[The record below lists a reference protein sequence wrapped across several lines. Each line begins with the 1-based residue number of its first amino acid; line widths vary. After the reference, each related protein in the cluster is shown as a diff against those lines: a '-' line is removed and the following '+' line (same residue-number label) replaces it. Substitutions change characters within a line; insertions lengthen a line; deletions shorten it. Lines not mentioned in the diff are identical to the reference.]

1 MREIGQIK
9 LLQVQ
14 RSSLKIKGNGYA
26 YYDPT
31 PLLVVESLL
40 LSPDGVTGVTS
51 VGGLVMDVHHA
62 RHPTS
67 KNHKGINGVSVG
79 FSSHYESMRSKL
91 GAHLVDGCAGENI
104 LVEAENILA
113 LTDLGKRLVI
123 QTQKTGQLI
132 YLACL
137 KVAAPCVEFSQFA
150 AGSAMALPADQL
162 QGALQFL
169 NHGRRG
175 FYATVVEQSA
185 EMTAQAGDRVFV
197 EDDG

>member
-14 RSSLKIKGNGYA
+14 RSGLKIEHHGYT

-40 LSPDGVTGVTS
+40 LSADGVTGVTS
-51 VGGLVMDVHHA
+51 AGGLVMDIHHA

-79 FSSHYESMRSKL
+79 FSSHYESMRSKF

-132 YLACL
+132 YLTRL

-150 AGSAMALPADQL
+150 ASSGMALPAAQL
-162 QGALQFL
+162 KETLQFL

-175 FYATVVEQSA
+175 FYATVVGQSD

-197 EDDG
+197 DDEE